1 MAEEVAKR
9 GSSFIQIRLFKR
21 DCYSINSSPPCGVE
35 GSVIGN
41 HQMAGYRW
49 CYTFY
54 LQLAL
59 EEVLIVSGG
68 AVLPQHKNATTK
80 TCPVWTSPKSKALL
94 DMRVWERHVK
104 STPMGKQCRPN
115 VGGWS
120 MREQLPDFVPVKEMN
135 YYLSLHNGKWGKAMQ
150 KHKETKVAMF
160 VRWQSISDFALLIPV
175 LPLHLYLHGH
185 CCPLVKPVFHC
196 GVVGN
201 RQED

>member
-1 MAEEVAKR
+1 MQIMAEEVAKR

-21 DCYSINSSPPCGVE
+21 DCYSINSSPHCGVE

-80 TCPVWTSPKSKALL
+80 TCPV
-94 DMRVWERHVK
+94 
-104 STPMGKQCRPN
+104 
-115 VGGWS
+115 
-120 MREQLPDFVPVKEMN
+120 
-135 YYLSLHNGKWGKAMQ
+135 
-150 KHKETKVAMF
+150 
-160 VRWQSISDFALLIPV
+160 
-175 LPLHLYLHGH
+175 
-185 CCPLVKPVFHC
+185 
-196 GVVGN
+196 
-201 RQED
+201 